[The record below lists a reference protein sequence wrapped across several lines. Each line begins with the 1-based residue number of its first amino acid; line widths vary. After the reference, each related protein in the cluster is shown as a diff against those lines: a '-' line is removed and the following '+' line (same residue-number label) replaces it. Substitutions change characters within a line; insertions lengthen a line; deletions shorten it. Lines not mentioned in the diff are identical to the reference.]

1 MLASITPLGERSKGF
16 SWGVTA
22 TSFAVG
28 AVLTGALTGLAVG
41 AIGSVLPPGE
51 RWRTIALGAVLV
63 AMLLLDATSLGRQ
76 VPTSRRQV
84 NEDWLGRYRGWVYG
98 IGFGAQLGI
107 GVVTVVTSAAIY
119 AMLAVELLSSSPVI
133 GAAIGGAFGI
143 VRAASL
149 LPARVASDRD
159 GLLTLHRRLALVEPS
174 VRRALVLPELAA
186 VLIVLG
192 WAA

>member
-28 AVLTGALTGLAVG
+28 AILTGAFTGLVVG
-41 AIGSVLPPGE
+41 AIGSLFPVGE
-51 RWRTIALGAVLV
+51 SWRTLALGAVLA
-63 AMLLLDATSLGRQ
+63 AMVLFDATSLGRQ
-76 VPTSRRQV
+76 LPTSRRQV

-107 GVVTVVTSAAIY
+107 GVVTIVTSAAIY
-119 AMLAVELLSSSPVI
+119 AMLAVELLSSSPLI

-159 GLLTLHRRLALVEPS
+159 GLMMLHGRLTRAEPS
-174 VRRALVLPELAA
+174 ARRGLLLPELAA
-186 VLIVLG
+186 LLIVLG